1 MDLDVGTGVESS
13 ARASRSAFD
22 ARIDRDARDRR
33 RSARGAV
40 GHHASTRPT
49 DRPTDVSNRPT
60 LGPRARPQTTNHD
73 HASPY
78 STSCETPHSAHYD
91 RRRRRR
97 RVSCARIRL
106 TRRDSHRAAFRDD
119 GSRFAVEVRTGRAR
133 CARRARRRRR
143 ATTRRRRDDDAGDG
157 DAAMTMGIAS
167 CEPLAQCGG

>member
-22 ARIDRDARDRR
+22 ARIDRDAR
-33 RSARGAV
+33 RGRAPRV
-40 GHHASTRPT
+40 HAS

-133 CARRARRRRR
+133 RRRRRRRR

-167 CEPLAQCGG
+167 CEPVAQCGG